1 LPDTHST
8 GAVYAV
14 AVDYGDAGGIGGE
27 EVGAAM
33 SDERRAFEA
42 WGKKE
47 YRESWGMAPKD
58 GMWAAWQARAALT
71 RGKATGSTPP
81 PPELHG
87 KDEIKG
93 SAAPAP
99 VEVAMDAEH
108 WAELYRLREEV
119 KGPDGFATWKD
130 AAIAERLRTTGAI
143 EALRRSLDDLYAQS
157 YGLRGNF
164 HEGYCKAIDDVR
176 AALAPPSP

>member
-1 LPDTHST
+1 MT
-8 GAVYAV
+8 
-14 AVDYGDAGGIGGE
+14 
-27 EVGAAM
+27 
-33 SDERRAFEA
+33 DERKAFEA
-42 WGKKE
+42 WAVGK
-47 YRESWGMAPKD
+47 RWLAPSLGVKD
-58 GMWAAWQARAALT
+58 LAWMAWQARAALT
-71 RGKATGSTPP
+71 QGEATAAPLPSSPESAGSHRPMP
-81 PPELHG
+81 DPHPDDHG
-87 KDEIKG
+87 RWA
-93 SAAPAP
+93 SAAG
-99 VEVAMDAEH
+99 VAQEAGAREPMDAEH
-108 WAELYRLREEV
+108 WAELYRIREEV